1 MVGRPFLSGRQ
12 IQTVA
17 EEAKTKVDEAR
28 ASRTSSLDPSTVAQQ
43 QQQTAT
49 TATTPPPRLIC
60 TADASMERL
69 GLALCATR

>member
-1 MVGRPFLSGRQ
+1 
-12 IQTVA
+12 
-17 EEAKTKVDEAR
+17 VDEAR